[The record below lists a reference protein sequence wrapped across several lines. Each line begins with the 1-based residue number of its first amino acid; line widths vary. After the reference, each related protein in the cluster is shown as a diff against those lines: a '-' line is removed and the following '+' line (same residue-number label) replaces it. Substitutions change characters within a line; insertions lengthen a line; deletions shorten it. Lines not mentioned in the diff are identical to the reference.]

1 MTTKRRSFVAIA
13 GALTF
18 SMPALAQPDAER
30 LATARDMAAKAID
43 YLRAQQHE
51 SGGWSVRDEGPQ
63 LPAITGLAVIAFA
76 DNRDLLDTP
85 LAEDPAVAKAVE
97 FILSY
102 RRPDGGIYDRILP
115 SYNTAIC
122 LSALAKVAAPE
133 SVDSILPAQQYLR
146 KLQYSEVAD
155 PDAGL
160 DTVQIVG
167 PEHPFYGGVGYGSH
181 GRPDGSNLNLT
192 LQALRDSGVPADDPA
207 FKRALVFLERI
218 QMHGDINDMP
228 YADGSSQGGFIYATG
243 PESDAPDIG
252 ESKAGTIE
260 ETMDDGTNVSRLRA
274 YGSMTYAGF
283 KSYAYADLDPD
294 DIRVKAALDWI
305 RRNYTL
311 EENPGTGM
319 QGLYYYFMTFSR
331 ALATRGEPTL
341 DVYGLWSEGAAPT
354 DELEARNWA
363 NDLID
368 RLEELQQEDGSFR
381 SVHARWMED
390 NPVLITSYALI
401 ALGNAR
407 ADN

>member
-1 MTTKRRSFVAIA
+1 MTKRTLIVAAIS
-13 GALTF
+13 ALAVIT
-18 SMPALAQPDAER
+18 PVLAQPDAEH
-30 LATARDMAAKAID
+30 LAKAREMVSKALQ
-43 YLRAQQHE
+43 YLRTQQHE
-51 SGGWSVRDEGPQ
+51 SGGWSVKDEGPQ
-63 LPAITGLAVIAFA
+63 LPAITGLAVLGFA
-76 DNRDLLDTP
+76 ENRQHLDTP
-85 LAEDPAVAKAVE
+85 LAQDPAIQRAVD
-97 FILSY
+97 FILDY
-102 RRPDGGIYDRILP
+102 RQPDGGIYDRILP
-115 SYNTAIC
+115 SYNTAVC

-133 SVDSILPAQQYLR
+133 SIGSILPAQQYLR
-146 KLQYSEVAD
+146 KLQYSEIAD
-155 PDAGL
+155 PDASL
-160 DTVQIVG
+160 NTVLIVG

-218 QMHGDINDMP
+218 QMHDDINDMP

-243 PESDAPDIG
+243 PESDTPDIG

-283 KSYAYADLDPD
+283 KSYAYADLDPED
-294 DIRVKAALDWI
+294 MRVKAALDWI
-305 RRNYTL
+305 KRNYTL

-341 DVYGLWSEGAAPT
+341 DVYGIMNSSEQPV
-354 DELEARNWA
+354 DRNWA

-368 RLEELQQEDGSFR
+368 RLEGLQQEDGSFR

-401 ALGNAR
+401 ALGNAC
-407 ADN
+407 NNN